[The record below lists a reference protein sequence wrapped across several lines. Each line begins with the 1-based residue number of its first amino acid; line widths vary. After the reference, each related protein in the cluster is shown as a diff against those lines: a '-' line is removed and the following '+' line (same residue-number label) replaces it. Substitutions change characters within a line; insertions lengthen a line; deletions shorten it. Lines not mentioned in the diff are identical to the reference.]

1 VPTTEPARSPFRCGC
16 SKRLLA
22 TTQLH
27 PRTFGEVDPDFAYDE
42 LPLALAV
49 ALRLHAA
56 GASKDLIATALA
68 IEPEGVS
75 AFLAVAEAKLR
86 HAAGPSIDLP
96 LTRGPEPSRPEMQEP
111 RDV

>member
-1 VPTTEPARSPFRCGC
+1 M
-16 SKRLLA
+16 
-22 TTQLH
+22 
-27 PRTFGEVDPDFAYDE
+27 DPDFAYDE

-86 HAAGPSIDLP
+86 HATNPSIDLP
-96 LTRGPEPSRPEMQEP
+96 LASDPERSRAETQGP
-111 RDV
+111 RDA